1 MMSEAFKFEIIENEI
16 GILTFDYPDSKANK
30 FNTATVTELNEKL
43 DELASNKDIKCLL
56 FMSAKETI
64 FIAGADIDEF
74 EEVNDPQL
82 GYEIGK
88 KGHAVF
94 NKIENL
100 PFPTV
105 AVINGACMGGGTEM
119 SLACKYRIASDHP
132 KTKIALPE
140 VNLGIIPAWGGSTRL
155 PKLIGLQRSLDIIL
169 TGKNLIPKKALRSGV
184 IDKIIPKEMIR
195 EAAIAFA
202 LDVIKG
208 KNVLARSKRK
218 PKGLVNALLEKNPLG
233 RALVFNQA
241 KKAVMKKT
249 HGHYP
254 APLRALKVIKK
265 GYGKSLKVGFEAEA
279 RALGDL
285 LVTDES
291 KNLVKIFYMM
301 EGVKKQNGTNKSDV
315 TTLPVKKSAVLGAG
329 VMGGGIAQLFA
340 GRNIPSRVKDINYDA
355 VGKAYQQAASVL
367 MGKVKR
373 RRITKLE
380 MSQILQKITGT
391 VDYSGFKSVDFVVE
405 AIVEDLEI
413 KKKVFTELENH
424 IRENAVVVTNTS
436 SLLVNDMAVA
446 FKNPERFVGMHFF
459 NPVHMMPLVEVIR
472 GKDSTDEAVATTFQ
486 LAKALG
492 KTPIVVSDG
501 PGFLVNRLLVPYM
514 VEAVSLLEEGHGI
527 QKIDKAMLNFGMP
540 MGPIELFDE
549 VGIDVAFKVA
559 KILSQSM
566 GDRMA
571 ESDIFEKMVNDGKLG
586 KKSKV
591 GFYKYEGKKKIYD
604 KSIESYITVKNRTT
618 LSDEELVQ
626 RMVYPMINEAARC
639 LDEKI
644 VANPNDVDL
653 GMIFGT
659 GFAPFRGGLLNYA
672 DSEGIEKVSS
682 TLQKFA
688 EEYGT
693 RFQQSD
699 ALQKMKKENKNFYE
713 YWVN

>member
-1 MMSEAFKFEIIENEI
+1 MKNAFNFDMIENEI

-30 FNTATVTELNEKL
+30 FNTESMTELNEKI
-43 DELASNKDIKCLL
+43 DEIAKNKDIKCLL
-56 FMSAKETI
+56 FMSAKNNI
-64 FIAGADIDEF
+64 FIAGADINEIKDIT
-74 EEVNDPQL
+74 DPEQ
-82 GYEIGK
+82 GYKVGK
-88 KGHAVF
+88 KGHDIF
-94 NKIENL
+94 RKIENL

-105 AVINGACMGGGTEM
+105 AVINGACMGGGTEL

-140 VNLGIIPAWGGSTRL
+140 VNLGILPGWGGSTRL

-169 TGKNLIPKKALRSGV
+169 TGKNLIPKKALRAGV
-184 IDKIIPKEMIR
+184 IDKIIPKELVK

-202 LDVIKG
+202 KDVING

-218 PKGLVNALLEKNPLG
+218 PKGLVNVLLEKNPIG
-233 RALVFNQA
+233 RAIVFSQA
-241 KKAVMKKT
+241 KKAVLKKT

-254 APLRALKVIKK
+254 APLRALDVIKK
-265 GYGKSLKVGFEAEA
+265 GYGKSLDVGLEAEA
-279 RALGDL
+279 KALGEL
-285 LVTDES
+285 LITNES
-291 KNLVKIFYMM
+291 KNLVKVYYMM
-301 EGVKKQNGTNKSDV
+301 EGVKKQNGTDKSEV
-315 TTLPVKKSAVLGAG
+315 NTLPVKKSAVLGAG

-340 GRNIPSRVKDINYDA
+340 GKDIPSRVKDINYEA
-355 VGKAYQQAASVL
+355 VGKAYQQASSVL
-367 MGKVKR
+367 FGKVKR
-373 RRITKLE
+373 RRLTKLE

-391 VDYSGFKSVDFVVE
+391 VDYSGFKSVDFIVE
-405 AIVEDLEI
+405 AIVEDLEV
-413 KKKVFTELENH
+413 KKSVFKELEENIH
-424 IRENAVVVTNTS
+424 ENAIVATNTS
-436 SLLVNDMAVA
+436 SLLVDDMAVA
-446 FKNPERFVGMHFF
+446 FKHPERFVGMHFF
-459 NPVHMMPLVEVIR
+459 NPVHMMPLVEIIR
-472 GKDSTDEAVATTFQ
+472 GKNSTDEAVATTFQ
-486 LAKALG
+486 LAKSLG

-527 QKIDKAMLNFGMP
+527 QKIDKTMMNFGMP

-559 KILSQSM
+559 KILGKSM

-571 ESDIFEKMVNDGKLG
+571 ESDILENMVNDGKIG

-604 KSIESYITVKNRTT
+604 SSIESYISVKNNTI

-626 RMVYPMINEAARC
+626 RMVFPMINEAARC

-644 VANPNDVDL
+644 VKTPQDVDL

-659 GFAPFRGGLLNYA
+659 GFAPFRGGLLNFA
-672 DSEGIEKVSS
+672 DSEGIEKIN
-682 TLQKFA
+682 LALAKF
-688 EEYGT
+688 EQEYGN
-693 RFQQSD
+693 RFQQSE
-699 ALQKMKKENKNFYE
+699 ALKKMVKENKNFYE

>member
-1 MMSEAFKFEIIENEI
+1 MKNAFNFKMIENEI

-30 FNTATVTELNEKL
+30 FNTATMAELNEKI
-43 DELASNKDIKCLL
+43 DEIAKKSEIKCLL
-56 FMSAKETI
+56 FMSAKSSI
-64 FIAGADIDEF
+64 FIAGADISEIKDIT
-74 EEVNDPQL
+74 DPQQ
-82 GYEIGK
+82 GYEVGK
-88 KGHAVF
+88 KGHEVF
-94 NKIENL
+94 NKIEHL

-105 AVINGACMGGGTEM
+105 AVINGASMGGGTEL
-119 SLACKYRIASDHP
+119 SLACNYRIASDNP

-140 VNLGIIPAWGGSTRL
+140 INLGILPGWGGSTRL

-169 TGKNLIPKKALRSGV
+169 TGKNLIPKRALRTGV
-184 IDKIIPKEMIR
+184 IDKIIPKEMVK

-202 LDVIKG
+202 KDVIKG

-218 PKGLVNALLEKNPLG
+218 QKGLVNALLEKNPLG
-233 RALVFNQA
+233 RAVVFSQA

-254 APLRALKVIKK
+254 APLRALEVIKK
-265 GYGKSLKVGFEAEA
+265 GYGKSLKVGLEAEA
-279 RALGDL
+279 KALGDL

-291 KNLVKIFYMM
+291 KNLVKVYYMM
-301 EGVKKQNGTNKSDV
+301 EGVKKQNGTNKSDI

-329 VMGGGIAQLFA
+329 VMGGGIAQLFT
-340 GRNIPSRVKDINYDA
+340 GRDIPSRVKDINYDA

-367 MGKVKR
+367 KGKVKR

-380 MSQILQKITGT
+380 MCQILQKITGT
-391 VDYSGFKSVDFVVE
+391 IDYTGFKSVDFIVE

-413 KKKVFTELENH
+413 KKTVFKELEEN
-424 IRENAVVVTNTS
+424 IREDAVVVTNTS
-436 SLLVNDMAVA
+436 SLLVDDMAAA
-446 FKNPERFVGMHFF
+446 FKHPERFVGMHFF

-492 KTPIVVSDG
+492 KTPVVVSDG

-514 VEAVSLLEEGHGI
+514 VESVSLLEEGHGI

-559 KILSQSM
+559 KILGKSM

-571 ESDIFEKMVNDGKLG
+571 ESDILENMVNDGKIG
-586 KKSKV
+586 KKSNV

-604 KSIESYITVKNRTT
+604 SSVESYISVKNKTS
-618 LSDEELVQ
+618 LSDEELIQ

-644 VANPNDVDL
+644 VTRPQDVDL

-672 DSEGIEKVSS
+672 DSEGIKKVNS
-682 TLQKFA
+682 TLEKFA
-688 EEYGT
+688 QEHGA
-693 RFQQSD
+693 RFKQSD
-699 ALQKMKKENKNFYE
+699 ALQKMAVENKKFYE

>member
-1 MMSEAFKFEIIENEI
+1 MKNAFNFEMIENEI

-30 FNTATVTELNEKL
+30 FNSETMTQLNEKI
-43 DELASNKDIKCLL
+43 EEISNNKDIKCLL
-56 FMSAKETI
+56 FMTAKESI
-64 FIAGADIDEF
+64 FIAGADINEIKDIT
-74 EEVNDPQL
+74 DPQQ
-82 GYEIGK
+82 GYEVGK
-88 KGHAVF
+88 KGHEIF

-105 AVINGACMGGGTEM
+105 AVIHGASMGGGTEM
-119 SLACKYRIASDHP
+119 SLACKYRVASDHP

-184 IDKIIPKEMIR
+184 IDKIIPKEMVK
-195 EAAIAFA
+195 EAAIVFA
-202 LDVIKG
+202 KDVIKG

-218 PKGLVNALLEKNPLG
+218 PKGLVNAILEKNPLG
-233 RALVFNQA
+233 RALVFSQA

-265 GYGKSLKVGFEAEA
+265 GYGKSLKVGLEAEA
-279 RALGDL
+279 KALGDL

-291 KNLVKIFYMM
+291 KSLVKVYYMM
-301 EGVKKQNGTNKSDV
+301 EGVKKQNGTQNKDV
-315 TTLPVKKSAVLGAG
+315 KTLPVNKSAVLGAG

-340 GRNIPSRVKDINYDA
+340 GRDIPSRVKDINYDA

-367 MGKVKR
+367 KGKVKR

-391 VDYSGFKSVDFVVE
+391 VDYSGFNSVDFVVE

-413 KKKVFTELENH
+413 KKKVFAELEEN
-424 IRENAVVVTNTS
+424 IREDAVVVTNTS

-472 GKDSTDEAVATTFQ
+472 GKDSTDEAVATTFK

-492 KTPIVVSDG
+492 KTPVVVSDG

-527 QKIDKAMLNFGMP
+527 QKIDKAMMNFGMP

-571 ESDIFEKMVNDGKLG
+571 ESDIFENMVNDGKLG

-604 KSIESYITVKNRTT
+604 SSVETYISVKNKTT

-644 VANPNDVDL
+644 VTRPQDVDL

-672 DSEGIEKVSS
+672 DSEGIEKVNS

-688 EEYGT
+688 EEHGT
-693 RFQQSD
+693 RFKQSD
-699 ALQKMKKENKNFYE
+699 ALQKMAKEKKNFYE

>member
-1 MMSEAFKFEIIENEI
+1 MKNAFKFEMIENEI

-43 DELASNKDIKCLL
+43 DELSSKKDIKCLL
-56 FMSAKETI
+56 FMSAKERI

-74 EEVNDPQL
+74 DEITDPQQ

-88 KGHAVF
+88 KGHVVF
-94 NKIENL
+94 NKIEKL

-184 IDKIIPKEMIR
+184 IDKIIPKEMVK
-195 EAAIAFA
+195 EAAIVFA
-202 LDVIKG
+202 KDVIKG

-218 PKGLVNALLEKNPLG
+218 PKGLVNAILEKNPLG
-233 RALVFNQA
+233 RALVFSQA

-265 GYGKSLKVGFEAEA
+265 GYGKSLKVGLEAEA
-279 RALGDL
+279 KALGDL

-291 KNLVKIFYMM
+291 KSLVKVYYMM
-301 EGVKKQNGTNKSDV
+301 EGVKKQNGTQNKDV
-315 TTLPVKKSAVLGAG
+315 KTLPVNKSAVLGAG

-367 MGKVKR
+367 KGKVKR
-373 RRITKLE
+373 RRLTKLE

-391 VDYSGFKSVDFVVE
+391 VDYSGFNSVDFVVE

-413 KKKVFTELENH
+413 KKKVFAELEEN
-424 IRENAVVVTNTS
+424 IREDAVVVTNTS

-446 FKNPERFVGMHFF
+446 FKKPERFVGMHFF

-472 GKDSTDEAVATTFQ
+472 GKDSTDEAVATTFK

-492 KTPIVVSDG
+492 KTPVVVSDG

-571 ESDIFEKMVNDGKLG
+571 ESDIFENMVNDGKLG

-604 KSIESYITVKNRTT
+604 SSVETYISVKNKTT

-644 VANPNDVDL
+644 VTRPQDVDL

-672 DSEGIEKVSS
+672 DSEGIEKVNT
-682 TLQKFA
+682 TLEKFA
-688 EEYGT
+688 QEYGT

-699 ALQKMKKENKNFYE
+699 ALQKMAKEKKNFYE

>member
-1 MMSEAFKFEIIENEI
+1 MNNAFNFEMIENEI
-16 GILTFDYPDSKANK
+16 GILTFDLKDENVNK
-30 FNTATVTELNEKL
+30 FNNATMIELNDKI
-43 DELASNKDIKCLL
+43 DELSKNKEIKCLL
-56 FMSAKETI
+56 FMSAKKGI
-64 FIAGADIDEF
+64 FIAGADINEIKDIT
-74 EEVNDPQL
+74 DPQQ
-82 GYEIGK
+82 GYEVGK
-88 KGHAVF
+88 KGHEVF
-94 NKIENL
+94 SKIENL
-100 PFPTV
+100 PFPTI
-105 AVINGACMGGGTEM
+105 AVIDGASMGGGTEL
-119 SLACKYRIASDHP
+119 SLACKYRIASDNP

-140 VNLGIIPAWGGSTRL
+140 INLGILPGWGGSTRL

-169 TGKNLIPKKALRSGV
+169 TGKNLIPKRALRSGV
-184 IDKIIPKEMIR
+184 IDKVIPKELVK

-202 LDVIKG
+202 KDVIQG
-208 KNVLARSKRK
+208 KNVLARSRRK
-218 PKGLVNALLEKNPLG
+218 QKGLINALLEKNPLG
-233 RALVFNQA
+233 RAVVFSQA
-241 KKAVMKKT
+241 KKAVMRKT

-265 GYGKSLKVGFEAEA
+265 GYGKSLKVGLEAEA
-279 RALGDL
+279 KALGDL
-285 LVTDES
+285 IVTDIS
-291 KNLVKIFYMM
+291 RNLIKIFFWT
-301 EGVKKQNGTNKSDV
+301 EDVKKQNGTSNIDTNV
-315 TTLPVKKSAVLGAG
+315 LPIKKSAVLGAG

-340 GRNIPSRVKDINYDA
+340 GRNIPSRVKDINFDA

-367 MGKVKR
+367 KGKVRR

-391 VDYSGFKSVDFVVE
+391 IDYSGFKSVDFIVE

-413 KKKVFTELENH
+413 KKTVFKELENN
-424 IRENAVVVTNTS
+424 IREDAIVVTNTS
-436 SLLVNDMAVA
+436 SLLVNDMAKA
-446 FKNPERFVGMHFF
+446 FKYPQRFVGMHFF

-492 KTPIVVSDG
+492 KTPVVVSDG

-559 KILSQSM
+559 KILGQSM

-571 ESDIFEKMVNDGKLG
+571 ESDILENMVKDGKIG

-591 GFYKYEGKKKIYD
+591 GFYKYDGKKKIYD
-604 KSIESYITVKNRTT
+604 SNIESYISVKNKTT
-618 LSDEELVQ
+618 LSEDQLIQ
-626 RMVYPMINEAARC
+626 RMVYPMINEATRC

-644 VANPNDVDL
+644 VDRPKDVDL

-682 TLQKFA
+682 TLQSFSQ
-688 EEYGT
+688 EYGS
-693 RFQQSD
+693 RFELSD
-699 ALQKMKKENKNFYE
+699 ALKKMAKENKNFYE
-713 YWVN
+713 YWGN

>member
-1 MMSEAFKFEIIENEI
+1 MKNAFNFEMIENEI

-30 FNTATVTELNEKL
+30 FNTEAMTQLNEKI
-43 DELASNKDIKCLL
+43 EEISNNKDIKCLL
-56 FMSAKETI
+56 FMTAKESI
-64 FIAGADIDEF
+64 FIAGADINEIKDIT
-74 EEVNDPQL
+74 DPQQ
-82 GYEIGK
+82 GYEVGE
-88 KGHAVF
+88 KGHEIF

-105 AVINGACMGGGTEM
+105 AVIHGASMGGGTEM

-184 IDKIIPKEMIR
+184 IDKIIPKEMVK
-195 EAAIAFA
+195 EAGIAFA
-202 LDVIKG
+202 KDVIKG

-218 PKGLVNALLEKNPLG
+218 PRGLVNAILEKNPLG

-279 RALGDL
+279 KALGEL

-291 KNLVKIFYMM
+291 KNLVKVYYMM
-301 EGVKKQNGTNKSDV
+301 ESVKKQNGTQNTDV
-315 TTLPVKKSAVLGAG
+315 KTLPVNKSAVLGAG

-340 GRNIPSRVKDINYDA
+340 GRDIVSRVKDINYDA

-367 MGKVKR
+367 KGKVKR

-391 VDYSGFKSVDFVVE
+391 VDYSGFNSVDFVVE

-413 KKKVFTELENH
+413 KKKVFAELEEN
-424 IRENAVVVTNTS
+424 IREDTVVVTNTS

-492 KTPIVVSDG
+492 KTPVVVSDG

-571 ESDIFEKMVNDGKLG
+571 ESDIFENMVNDGKFG

-604 KSIESYITVKNRTT
+604 SSIESYISVKNKTT
-618 LSDEELVQ
+618 LSEEELVQ

-644 VANPNDVDL
+644 VTRPQDVDL

-672 DSEGIEKVSS
+672 NSEGIEKINS
-682 TLQKFA
+682 TLEKFA
-688 EEYGT
+688 QEYGT

-699 ALQKMKKENKNFYE
+699 ALQKMAKEKKNFYE